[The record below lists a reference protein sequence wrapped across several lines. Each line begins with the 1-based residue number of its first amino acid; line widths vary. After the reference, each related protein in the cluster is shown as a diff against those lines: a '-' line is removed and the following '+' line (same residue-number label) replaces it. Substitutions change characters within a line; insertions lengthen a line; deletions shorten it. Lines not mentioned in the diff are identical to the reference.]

1 LTNRTRHEK
10 TFNQMVEGLH
20 SGRLD
25 RTFRALSDATRRALL
40 DQLSQ
45 GERTVGELAR
55 PFEMSLAAVA
65 KHLNVLDE
73 AGLIQRRYEG
83 RQCWCSLDLDGLRT
97 VDGWLSFHRR
107 FWEERLDA
115 LEATIV
121 AERRKRKER

>member
-1 LTNRTRHEK
+1 
-10 TFNQMVEGLH
+10 MVERLDRT
-20 SGRLD
+20 RLD
-25 RTFRALSDATRRALL
+25 RTFRALSDGTRRTLL
-40 DQLSQ
+40 DQLSE

-55 PFEMSLAAVA
+55 PFDMSLAAVA
-65 KHLNVLDE
+65 KHLNVLAE

-115 LEATIV
+115 LEATLA